1 MRRIPIWFV
10 AIIVCTAMTT
20 PVAAQTRG
28 ALNRKIVSKVAPV
41 FPELAKHMNIG
52 GTVKVEV
59 VVRPNGSVKSTKVVG
74 GNPVLLDSAKRQF
87 LSGSLRLRQKKP
99 PGWWKSRLTCGRCA
113 SDDLGNL
120 VER

>member
-1 MRRIPIWFV
+1 MRLIPIWFV

-74 GNPVLLDSAKRQF
+74 GNPVLLDSAKEAVLKWKF
-87 LSGSLRLRQKKP
+87 APSSEETSGVVEVSFDLR
-99 PGWWKSRLTCGRCA
+99 
-113 SDDLGNL
+113 
-120 VER
+120 